1 VQYSVEILKTPVNF
15 NEKSIRTFLFNFKP
29 VLQIVNVKINFKPRL
44 IDLSLQVK
52 KKLKGKM
59 GAVSLPPMPSFSQKF
74 KMENL

>member
-1 VQYSVEILKTPVNF
+1 MQYTVEILKTPVNF

-52 KKLKGKM
+52 K
-59 GAVSLPPMPSFSQKF
+59 S
-74 KMENL
+74 